1 MNLILTSWFST
12 YFKWTLV
19 ITDNNLNNIHMKPIS
34 LFALVLVV
42 FFSSCSSVRVYSD
55 YDKNVDFT
63 PYKTYAYYKPGIDK
77 VEISD
82 LDKKRILRA
91 IDQQMTA
98 KGFTK
103 SETPDLLINIFTK
116 SREEVNVNQFNA
128 GWGYGWGWGWNPW
141 MMGMGN
147 QTTVST
153 STEGTL
159 FIDLIDAK
167 KKEMIW
173 QGEGIGTLTKNT
185 DKKDEVVAEFVGKI
199 LAQYPPVKK

>member
-1 MNLILTSWFST
+1 MKTFKLVPVFLLLIL
-12 YFKWTLV
+12 
-19 ITDNNLNNIHMKPIS
+19 
-34 LFALVLVV
+34 A
-42 FFSSCSSVRVYSD
+42 SCSTVSVYSD
-55 YDKNVDFT
+55 YDKNVDFAS
-63 PYKTYAYYKPGIDK
+63 YKTYAFFKPGIDK

-82 LDKKRILRA
+82 LDKRRILRA
-91 IDQQMTA
+91 IDDQMQA

-103 SETPDLLINIFTK
+103 SENPDLLVNIFTK
-116 SREEVNVNQFNA
+116 AREQVNVNQFSA
-128 GWGYGWGWGWNPW
+128 SWGYGWGWGWNPY
-141 MMGMGN
+141 MMYGGN

-173 QGEGIGTLTKNT
+173 QGEGVGTLTKNVA
-185 DKKDEVVAEFVGKI
+185 KKDEKVAEFVTKI

>member
-1 MNLILTSWFST
+1 MKTLKLIPFFLLLIL
-12 YFKWTLV
+12 
-19 ITDNNLNNIHMKPIS
+19 
-34 LFALVLVV
+34 
-42 FFSSCSSVRVYSD
+42 SSCSSVTVYSD
-55 YDKNVDFT
+55 YDKTVDFT
-63 PYKTYAYYKPGIDK
+63 PYKTYAYFKPGIDK

-82 LDKKRILRA
+82 LDKRRILRA
-91 IDQQMTA
+91 IDDQMQA

-103 SETPDLLINIFTK
+103 IDNPDLLVNIFTK
-116 SREEVNVNQFNA
+116 SREQVDVNQFSA

-141 MMGMGN
+141 MMYGGN

-159 FIDLIDAK
+159 YIDLIDAK

-173 QGEGIGTLTKNT
+173 QGEGVGTLTRDI
-185 DKKDEVVAEFVGKI
+185 DKKDERIAEFVGKI